1 MADPHSTLVGIVAG
15 AGASSVSLL
24 LGAQVD
30 ALAIGLMAA
39 IFMSIWLDTIDNRIK
54 AAAAVL
60 FSALLA
66 GYASPVAAGWL
77 VQHYLST
84 AKIEDIRLLLALM
97 IGAITPTIMP
107 IGIKFIVKKISGD
120 KV

>member
-1 MADPHSTLVGIVAG
+1 MADPHSTLVGIVTG

-24 LGAQVD
+24 LGAQIDV
-30 ALAIGLMAA
+30 LAIGLMAA

-66 GYASPVAAGWL
+66 GYASPIAAGWL
-77 VQHYLST
+77 VQNYLT
-84 AKIEDIRLLLALM
+84 VVKMEDIRLLLALL
-97 IGAITPTIMP
+97 IGGLAPTLVP
-107 IGIKFIVKKISGD
+107 LSVKFIVNKINGEKS
-120 KV
+120 